1 MKIETLEQAVRNQ
14 LTGSIELGSSSEHVL
29 RMVAEHGADGGY
41 VGFTYYF
48 DTVHFAERHIDL
60 VREALLE
67 DCEEYG
73 YKTMSRFVITFACLK
88 GDYQEEEINRCLY
101 LADGTK
107 NKEYYTPIMNALAWY
122 ALEKVA
128 YDFVHKTQQETS

>member
-41 VGFTYYF
+41 VGFSYYV
-48 DTVHFAERHIDL
+48 DTVQFSEQHMDL
-60 VREALLE
+60 ITETLLE
-67 DCEEYG
+67 DCREYG
-73 YKTMSRFVITFACLK
+73 YKTMSRFVITFSCLQD
-88 GDYQEEEINRCLY
+88 GFHEEEINRCLY
-101 LADGTK
+101 LAVGAK
-107 NKEYYTPIMNALAWY
+107 NKDYYTPIMNALAWY

-128 YDFVHKTQQETS
+128 FDFVHTTEQEAS